1 MFSIIY
7 KINFKKYYICVSKNQ
22 KFEYEYLLFENKL
35 YKIIYENIKKNELYI
50 GTNNQKQS
58 IFVKPNNIYNYNIEH
73 TINRIN
79 ITIIEPNNYEI
90 NETELLANMYAY
102 LKDLFVFNNME
113 IILNNCKI
121 LISFKEFDKYY
132 LINENTKIIIN
143 NRNNYKLY
151 NYIVDIDDT
160 ILSYISLNVKYMNGC
175 YKRNFLDDIY
185 LLHKED
191 FEIELNK
198 NKNCLYI
205 GKKFNVFSNNCEF
218 VVCITYIDLLLQN
231 DQKKTSGYTIYNFVG
246 DNIKYNKVLCQKD
259 CVIYERSNKNKIDL
273 HIIIENGP
281 ITNHIYDIEKLTS
294 ALYNILKLNYIKIN
308 DKINVNVENDILI
321 IKIICIENTFDETI
335 AFYINE
341 TTNINI
347 TVRNNVEKK
356 LFAYNPKLIYDIETI
371 DVYIQKYD
379 DTIINLFGFK
389 ENKIP
394 EIQESDVIN
403 IVRNTLYIL
412 YNDET
417 TLYKNKM
424 VLKFK
429 NIIVKNQEIL
439 NTCVLNFTYKTKI
452 NIFKD
457 VSCNI
462 QLINDSK
469 INNGSNITIS
479 IDEIKNMKNKLLENG
494 IAGMDTQIDKI
505 IKEILLPRTNFVN
518 DKLKKFIKYPK
529 GIILYGPPGTGKTSL
544 ARNIGKVIGI
554 TDCRIQM
561 INAPEIF
568 AKYVGVSEEN
578 IRKLFK
584 APKED
589 KHNLHLIIIDECDS
603 IFRAREQID
612 SSSGKNDVL
621 NQFLSLL
628 DGLEIINNIIII
640 GITNRFSVLDK
651 AVLRPGRMNC
661 HIEISLPTERER
673 LEIIKLYH
681 TRIEG
686 SVNFDTINFD
696 DLITFTK
703 GFSGA
708 EIENIYTKVIELVIE
723 TQFNEKEIII
733 TNEIL
738 YNIIQQK

>member
-22 KFEYEYLLFENKL
+22 KFEYQYLLFSNKL
-35 YKIIYENIKKNELYI
+35 YKIIYENINKNELYI

-90 NETELLANMYAY
+90 NETELLTNMYAY
-102 LKDLFVFNNME
+102 LTDLFVFNNME

-121 LISFKEFDKYY
+121 LITFNEFDKYY

-143 NRNNYKLY
+143 NRNNYKFY
-151 NYIVDIDDT
+151 NYIVNIDET
-160 ILSYISLNVKYMNGC
+160 ILSYISLNVKYINGC

-185 LLHKED
+185 LLQKKD
-191 FEIELNK
+191 FEIELHK

-246 DNIKYNKVLCQKD
+246 DNIKYNKIICEKG
-259 CVIYERSNKNKIDL
+259 CVINDGHEYHKKIDL
-273 HIIIENGP
+273 QIIIENGP
-281 ITNHIYDIEKLTS
+281 ITNHIYDIDKLTP

-321 IKIICIENTFDETI
+321 IKIICIKNTFDETI

-341 TTNINI
+341 DTNINI
-347 TVRNNVEKK
+347 TVHNNVEKK
-356 LFAYNPKLIYDIETI
+356 LFAHNPKLIYDIETI
-371 DVYIQKYD
+371 DVYIQKYVD
-379 DTIINLFGFK
+379 DYFK

-403 IVRNTLYIL
+403 AVRNTLYIL
-412 YNDET
+412 YNET

-424 VLKFK
+424 ILKFK
-429 NIIVKNQEIL
+429 NIIVKNQEIS
-439 NTCVLNFTYKTKI
+439 NKCVLKFTYKTKI

-457 VSCNI
+457 VSCNNI
-462 QLINDSK
+462 QLMNDCK

-479 IDEIKNMKNKLLENG
+479 IDEIKNIKNKLLENR

-505 IKEILLPRTNFVN
+505 IKEILLPRSNFIN
-518 DKLKKFIKYPK
+518 DNLKKFIKYPK
-529 GIILYGPPGTGKTSL
+529 GIILYGPPGTGKTTL

-568 AKYVGVSEEN
+568 AKYVGESEEN

-584 APKED
+584 KPKED

-651 AVLRPGRMNC
+651 AILRPGRMNC

-681 TRIEG
+681 TTIEG

-696 DLITFTK
+696 NLITFTK

-723 TQFNEKEIII
+723 TQFNEKEEIII

-738 YNIIQQK
+738 FNIIQQK